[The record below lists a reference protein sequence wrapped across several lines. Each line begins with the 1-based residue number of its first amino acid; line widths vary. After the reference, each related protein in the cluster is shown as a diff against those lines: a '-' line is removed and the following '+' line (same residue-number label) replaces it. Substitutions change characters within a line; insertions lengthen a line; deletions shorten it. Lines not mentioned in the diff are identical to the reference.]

1 MNGTAWP
8 LVEIASKLLQ
18 RDERDAVLG
27 DLLEANET
35 ALEALLD
42 VCGLVLRRQ
51 TGLFRDRRP
60 WLAGFGVALPC
71 GYLLM
76 YVSISVSCTYARL
89 MYPNARIL
97 LCRPQ
102 GHEGFLLLLCHIFL
116 LVAWSWTG
124 GYVLGSVSRLTLWAS
139 ATLSV
144 LPAFLCIRHF
154 PAGSARACLFL
165 FLLPAMLGGRH
176 ALRNVRVTVGLSSV
190 VAISVTVLM
199 IFAWT
204 SNALWIF
211 NWVLMC
217 PPWYLVAMARR
228 SGHAGRMGS
237 WPLGRATYSR
247 AS

>member
-76 YVSISVSCTYARL
+76 YVSISVSCTYAR
-89 MYPNARIL
+89 
-97 LCRPQ
+97 
-102 GHEGFLLLLCHIFL
+102 
-116 LVAWSWTG
+116 S
-124 GYVLGSVSRLTLWAS
+124 
-139 ATLSV
+139 
-144 LPAFLCIRHF
+144 CIRTPEF
-154 PAGSARACLFL
+154 FFAGPKATRAFCCCCATSSCSSRGPGPEAIFSAR
-165 FLLPAMLGGRH
+165 
-176 ALRNVRVTVGLSSV
+176 
-190 VAISVTVLM
+190 
-199 IFAWT
+199 
-204 SNALWIF
+204 
-211 NWVLMC
+211 
-217 PPWYLVAMARR
+217 Y
-228 SGHAGRMGS
+228 
-237 WPLGRATYSR
+237 RA
-247 AS
+247 